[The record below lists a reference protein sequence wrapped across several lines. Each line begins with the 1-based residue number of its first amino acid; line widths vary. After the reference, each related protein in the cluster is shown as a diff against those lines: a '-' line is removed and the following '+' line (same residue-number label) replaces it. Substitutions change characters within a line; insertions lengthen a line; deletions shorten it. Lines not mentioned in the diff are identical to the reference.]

1 MQSRDALA
9 AIAEEIPIEC
19 TIIERSR
26 LSQEVF
32 KARVTK
38 LSMKR
43 AVARFQADIP
53 VLSDLEIR
61 IDIQDGQRVPG
72 ALYGKVTEV
81 VHDSGFEF
89 LIYFTSMS
97 EEIKMALSQLLETPG
112 KLRPIRRAT
121 LGTQPS

>member
-1 MQSRDALA
+1 MLRIGRQVEVRAKGFEQPLTLSEVVGIGGPYKLSLMQSRDALV

-81 VHDSGFEF
+81 VHDSGV
-89 LIYFTSMS
+89 
-97 EEIKMALSQLLETPG
+97 
-112 KLRPIRRAT
+112 
-121 LGTQPS
+121 